1 MAKKSVKKAIIA
13 SALAMTVCTGMLIG
27 TTYAWF
33 TDTALSTGNVIKSGT
48 LEVGFNY
55 ADAAEDPADTQL
67 WQDAENTT
75 IFKDSVLWEP
85 GYTQAYHLQ
94 VVNEGSLALKYN
106 LVIEPV
112 GYPDPESDIAEVID
126 VYYSVPAK
134 QINNRGEVSEK
145 LQKIG
150 TLSQVM
156 KNTSLVAQATSGHLS
171 SGGAEAKVTLAL
183 KMQETAGN
191 EYQDKQVNAGFN
203 VKLFA
208 TQWTEEKD
216 SFDDQ
221 YDRLATYSKDL
232 ILSIDGVNVTVPAD
246 SFDQDDT
253 FELSVTNK
261 TVETDAEGVT
271 TASFDISLK
280 KNGVTIDTPEP
291 GTVYGVEINIGKG
304 LIVSGVTHNGDP
316 VENFTYNALTGIVSF
331 QTATFS
337 NFKVIYQKAKE
348 ITFDGNGATSG
359 SMETQSFYANVPVTL
374 NANAFERDGYDFV
387 GWATTADGEKAYD
400 DGAEFLGADSATL
413 YAVWEAKEYKLTIN
427 ASGATVTASVGGT
440 NVSNGGNVACGKV
453 VKIQLSY
460 TYTGMLDTQEF
471 SVTSGG
477 NAVTRYS
484 DEACTRSTTSTDPS
498 TYYFKMPVGDVTVN
512 AVSSNSFTCVA
523 KGTHITLADGTSKH
537 VEDITADDLLLV
549 WDMETGTY
557 KASKTLYV
565 EKQSSQVCAV
575 IHTYF
580 SDGTDVQVVGEHGFF
595 DLDLGKY
602 VFISTNTTEDYIGH
616 KFVKRG
622 SIDNNTWQVV
632 TLNDVSIEIK
642 ETEVYSPATVKQICC
657 FTEDILSTAAM
668 IGCPDALVN
677 IFEVNT
683 DSLTYDQEKMQADI
697 ETYGLFEYDDLKDLV
712 SEEVFDAF
720 NAAWIKVS
728 IGKGLTTMDTIAA
741 LVEQFSYLFG

>member
-48 LEVGFNY
+48 LQVGFNY
-55 ADAAEDPADTQL
+55 TDAVEDPETTQS

-126 VYYSVPAK
+126 VYYSVPAQ

-156 KNTSLVAQATSGHLS
+156 KNTSRVAQATSGHLS

-208 TQWTEEKD
+208 TQWTEEYD
-216 SFDDQ
+216 TFDNQ
-221 YDRLATYSKDL
+221 YDASANPNEE
-232 ILSIDGVNVTVPAD
+232 GVLESEGVYVTVPAY
-246 SFDQDDT
+246 SATTDDVY
-253 FELSVTNK
+253 ELIVTNK
-261 TVETDAEGVT
+261 SVEIGADNMI
-271 TASFDISLK
+271 TASYDISLT
-280 KNGVTIDTPEP
+280 KNGVPVDKGEP
-291 GTVYGVEINIGKG
+291 GVLYDVKIDIGKFM
-304 LIVSGVTHNGDP
+304 LVQEVTHNGNP
-316 VENFTYNALTGIVSF
+316 VEPFTYNALTGMVNF

-337 NFKVIYQKAKE
+337 PFTVKYQKAKE

-359 SMETQSFYANVPVTL
+359 SMDSQSFYANVPVTL

-400 DGAEFLGADSATL
+400 DGAEFRGADSATL
-413 YAVWEAKEYKLTIN
+413 YAVWEAKEYKLTIDT
-427 ASGATVTASVGGT
+427 SGATVTASVGGT
-440 NVSNGGNVACGKV
+440 NVSSGGNVACGKV
-453 VKIQLSY
+453 VKLSLSY
-460 TYTGMLDTQEF
+460 SYSDKRSITVTFGDNNDT
-471 SVTSGG
+471 
-477 NAVTRYS
+477 VTRYS

-512 AVSSNSFTCVA
+512 AVSSKSSTCVA
-523 KGTHITLADGTSKH
+523 KGTNITLADGTSKH

-642 ETEVYSPATVKQICC
+642 ETEVYSPVTVKQICC